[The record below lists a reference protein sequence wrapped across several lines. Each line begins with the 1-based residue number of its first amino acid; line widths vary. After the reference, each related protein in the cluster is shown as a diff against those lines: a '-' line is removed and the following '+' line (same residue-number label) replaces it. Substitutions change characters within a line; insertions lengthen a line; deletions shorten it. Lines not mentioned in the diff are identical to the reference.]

1 MEGSIHSYDKWLTLR
16 NNTIFEK
23 VEVDFIVPKNATT
36 EAIDI
41 EFIFKDDHR
50 ATIARSRV
58 YVRAYVTAIEEDYD
72 EFDFEDYIDGQR
84 GNQGQN
90 D

>member
-1 MEGSIHSYDKWLTLR
+1 M
-16 NNTIFEK
+16 
-23 VEVDFIVPKNATT
+23 PKNATT

-58 YVRAYVTAIEEDYD
+58 YVRAYVTAIEEEYD
-72 EFDFEDYIDGQR
+72 EFDFEDYIDAQG
-84 GNQGQN
+84 GN
-90 D
+90 